1 MLLMVDST
9 DLRGALAWGED
20 FLKRAGIDSPEL
32 TAQLLLCHLTQHDRT
47 ELLLHLEESL
57 SEAHWREFNQLVQR
71 RATGLPLQ
79 YLLGECGFYDVTLKV
94 TPGVFIPRPET
105 EILVEEVLNFFK
117 GREEAFVLDLGT
129 GSGAIAIAL
138 ATNLPGARIVATDI
152 SLEALKVA
160 RINAIEN
167 NVDDR
172 VFFHASDLFEVFKNE
187 VELQNRFDA
196 IVSNPPYIAPSE
208 KESLPK
214 EVRDFEPPEA
224 LFAEEEGLFFHRRI
238 VESAPTYLKPGG
250 LLALE
255 VALGQA
261 KKVMELLES
270 ESRFQEVRIREDL
283 TGIKRVI
290 CSLRT

>member
-9 DLRGALAWGED
+9 DLREALAWGED
-20 FLKRAGIDSPEL
+20 FLKRVGIDSPEL
-32 TAQLLLCHLTQHDRT
+32 TAQLLLCHLTEHNRT
-47 ELLLHLEESL
+47 ELLLLLQESL
-57 SEAHWREFNQLVQR
+57 SEARLREFKELVQK
-71 RATGLPLQ
+71 RASGFPVQ
-79 YLLGECGFYDVTLKV
+79 YLVGECGFYDVTLKV

-117 GREEAFVLDLGT
+117 GKEEAFVLDLGT

-138 ATNLPGARIVATDI
+138 ATNLPDSRIVATDI
-152 SLEALKVA
+152 SLEALKIA

-172 VFFHASDLFEVFKNE
+172 VFFHASDLFELFKNE

-196 IVSNPPYIAPSE
+196 IVSNPPYIAFSE
-208 KESLPK
+208 KETLPK

-224 LFAEEEGLFFHRRI
+224 LFAEEGGLFFHRRI
-238 VESAPTYLKPGG
+238 IESAPTYLKPGG

-261 KKVMELLES
+261 KEVKQLLES
-270 ESRFQEVRIREDL
+270 KQIFETVKIREDL
-283 TGIKRVI
+283 SGIKRVI
-290 CSLRT
+290 IACLE

>member
-1 MLLMVDST
+1 LFVMVNST
-9 DLRGALAWGED
+9 NLRGALAWGED

-32 TAQLLLCHLTQHDRT
+32 TVQLLLCHLTERNRT
-47 ELLLHLEESL
+47 GLLLHLEEGL
-57 SEAHWREFNQLVQR
+57 SEAHWRGFKELVR
-71 RATGLPLQ
+71 TRASGFPLQ
-79 YLLGECGFYDVTLKV
+79 YILGECDFYDVTLKV
-94 TPGVFIPRPET
+94 APGVFIPRPET
-105 EILVEEVLNFFK
+105 EILVEEVLTFFK
-117 GREEAFVLDLGT
+117 GKEEAFVLDLGT

-138 ATNLPGARIVATDI
+138 AKNLPGAGIIATDI
-152 SLEALKVA
+152 SLEALKIA

-196 IVSNPPYIAPSE
+196 IVSNPPYIAPGE

-238 VESAPTYLKPGG
+238 IESAPTYLKPGG

>member
-9 DLRGALAWGED
+9 DLRGALAWGKD
-20 FLKRAGIDSPEL
+20 FLKKAGIDSPEL
-32 TAQLLLCHLTQHDRT
+32 TAQLLLCHLTEHDRT

-57 SEAHWREFNQLVQR
+57 SEAHWREFNQLVQK
-71 RATGLPLQ
+71 RASGFPLQ

-94 TPGVFIPRPET
+94 TPGVFVPRPET
-105 EILVEEVLNFFK
+105 EILVEEVLDFLK
-117 GREEAFVLDLGT
+117 GKEEAFVLDLGT

-138 ATNLPGARIVATDI
+138 AKNLPDSRIVATDI
-152 SLEALKVA
+152 SLEALRVA
-160 RINAIEN
+160 RRNAVEN

-196 IVSNPPYIAPSE
+196 IVSNPPYIAFSE
-208 KESLPK
+208 KETLPK

-238 VESAPTYLKPGG
+238 IESAPTYLKPGG

-290 CSLRT
+290 CSLRK